1 MVRTPL
7 SARLGIYLLLAGLT
21 FDFITHYAG
30 GVEYLVPEISFFSI
44 LLFPSGLILLAG
56 TAIFQLIA
64 LCRERAERISLT
76 SPGPKSGELQTGHGP
91 PTSRC
96 EQRLAIGSPN
106 QLEAWVGLGLTLL
119 GIASFICIQSWM
131 ATRTFTAVD
140 MPVSLA
146 PGRIQTG
153 PFHINVKGGYQV
165 WLGSD
170 EYVPIDPQCVSYNL
184 FKARWDLHRYGQVV
198 ASWDEGFVNTYMGGF
213 DSEKGI
219 YDLDLQVLS
228 DGSCLSPRHPKLRI
242 YTNKSEYED
251 STTPVL
257 WFSLLST
264 SAGTSLLAF
273 FALGYYENRSLAITS
288 ITESE
293 SISPHF
299 QWAQKLRLKPAIS
312 GLPSFGLVCALFLSW
327 LIMLHIVFYR
337 EWRYHSDGVI
347 VSVMQH
353 VPPAQDSDRWVE
365 PLVLRLQGARPG
377 LPSKLFLNS
386 RHLSWEELNSGLKA
400 ELSRRSVWVVYIE
413 VDSNLSWQDALSA
426 IDAARAVHAKAVLLT
441 VKTKPE

>member
-1 MVRTPL
+1 VRTPL

-21 FDFITHYAG
+21 FDLILHYAG
-30 GVEYLVPEISFFSI
+30 GVEYLVPEISCFSI

-64 LCRERAERISLT
+64 LRRERAERISLT
-76 SPGPKSGELQTGHGP
+76 SPGPKSGELQIGHG
-91 PTSRC
+91 
-96 EQRLAIGSPN
+96 PN
-106 QLEAWVGLGLTLL
+106 QLEARVGLGLTLL

-140 MPVSLA
+140 MLVSLA

-184 FKARWDLHRYGQVV
+184 FKARWDLHHNGQVV

-273 FALGYYENRSLAITS
+273 FALGYYENRSLAITN

-327 LIMLHIVFYR
+327 LIMLHIVFYQ
-337 EWRYHSDGVI
+337 EWRYHSNGVM

-377 LPSKLFLNS
+377 LPSSLFLNS
-386 RHLSWEELNSGLKA
+386 RQLSWEELNSGLKA
-400 ELSRRSVWVVYIE
+400 ELSRRSVWVVYIG
-413 VDSNLSWQDALSA
+413 VDSNLPWQDALSA

-441 VKTKPE
+441 VKTKPKVRLTAH

>member
-1 MVRTPL
+1 ML
-7 SARLGIYLLLAGLT
+7 
-21 FDFITHYAG
+21 
-30 GVEYLVPEISFFSI
+30 
-44 LLFPSGLILLAG
+44 
-56 TAIFQLIA
+56 
-64 LCRERAERISLT
+64 
-76 SPGPKSGELQTGHGP
+76 
-91 PTSRC
+91 
-96 EQRLAIGSPN
+96 
-106 QLEAWVGLGLTLL
+106 
-119 GIASFICIQSWM
+119 
-131 ATRTFTAVD
+131 
-140 MPVSLA
+140 VSLA

-184 FKARWDLHRYGQVV
+184 FKARWDLHHNGQVV

-273 FALGYYENRSLAITS
+273 FALGYYENRSLAITN

-327 LIMLHIVFYR
+327 LIMLHIVF
-337 EWRYHSDGVI
+337 SSGV
-347 VSVMQH
+347 
-353 VPPAQDSDRWVE
+353 AL
-365 PLVLRLQGARPG
+365 PL
-377 LPSKLFLNS
+377 
-386 RHLSWEELNSGLKA
+386 
-400 ELSRRSVWVVYIE
+400 
-413 VDSNLSWQDALSA
+413 
-426 IDAARAVHAKAVLLT
+426 
-441 VKTKPE
+441 

>member
-1 MVRTPL
+1 MRTPL

-21 FDFITHYAG
+21 FDLILHYAG
-30 GVEYLVPEISFFSI
+30 GVEYLVPEISCFSI

-64 LCRERAERISLT
+64 LRRERAERISLT
-76 SPGPKSGELQTGHGP
+76 SPGPKSGELQIGHG
-91 PTSRC
+91 
-96 EQRLAIGSPN
+96 PN
-106 QLEAWVGLGLTLL
+106 QLEARVGLGLTLL

-140 MPVSLA
+140 MLVSLA

-184 FKARWDLHRYGQVV
+184 FKARWDLHHNGQVV

-273 FALGYYENRSLAITS
+273 FALGYYENRSLAITN

-327 LIMLHIVFYR
+327 LIMLHIVFYQ
-337 EWRYHSDGVI
+337 EWRYHSNGVM

-377 LPSKLFLNS
+377 LPSSLFLNS
-386 RHLSWEELNSGLKA
+386 RQLSWEELNSGLKA
-400 ELSRRSVWVVYIE
+400 ELSRRSVWVVYIG
-413 VDSNLSWQDALSA
+413 VDSNLPWQDALSA

-441 VKTKPE
+441 VKTKPKVRLTAH